1 MANDS
6 RSSRKIKDN
15 ESNNSKVR
23 HNSGKESA
31 TSGSA
36 TSDTSGVRRST
47 REASLKRKMIPS
59 PPSSRKSERLD
70 KQRPTPHTVDRKS
83 ERIEKK
89 GMLTPLRR
97 SDRGKKLSWSSSGS
111 KKSDKSSSSSD
122 VKRIKEKKEKSV
134 KLLTLETKAVGKSE
148 IEAVESSPVKNKRMD
163 ALTYRALFK
172 KQPKKITAA
181 VN

>member
-6 RSSRKIKDN
+6 RSSRKVKDN
-15 ESNNSKVR
+15 ESNNSKGR
-23 HNSGKESA
+23 HNSGKEST

-47 REASLKRKMIPS
+47 REASLKRKMIAS

-70 KQRPTPHTVDRKS
+70 KRKPTPHTVDRKS

-111 KKSDKSSSSSD
+111 KKSDKSLSSTD
-122 VKRIKEKKEKSV
+122 VKQRKEKKEKCV
-134 KLLTLETKAVGKSE
+134 KLLTLDTKEVGKSE
-148 IEAVESSPVKNKRMD
+148 IEDVESALVKNKRMD
-163 ALTYRALFK
+163 ACAYRALFK
-172 KQPKKITAA
+172 KQPKKVTAA
-181 VN
+181 GN